1 MYCETHYHF
10 FFSVHMGKRDWR
22 TLFLG
27 CMGIWLRGDNS
38 LWVLCFWMS
47 REQRHWLPFCSGL
60 AFQGSWY
67 KWQRWKTERE
77 IIPSGANGSFIC
89 CHPLGHMSGRF
100 VVACSRCEGFVV
112 PKLRV
117 PQLEHKT
124 RIHLASFTSPPWD
137 SEIRRTNVN
146 MKLVLFDILWV
157 LSLIQESHGFYKHLW
172 KCGRLTL

>member
-1 MYCETHYHF
+1 
-10 FFSVHMGKRDWR
+10 MGKRDRR
-22 TLFLG
+22 TLFLS

-67 KWQRWKTERE
+67 KWQRWKTERVSPLE
-77 IIPSGANGSFIC
+77 QMAVLFAVTLWGIC
-89 CHPLGHMSGRF
+89 QVGLL
-100 VVACSRCEGFVV
+100 VVGCEGFVV
-112 PKLRV
+112 PKLSV
-117 PQLEHKT
+117 PQLEHKP

-157 LSLIQESHGFYKHLW
+157 LSLTQEFHGFYKHLW